1 MVEKRG
7 AEQQGLSE
15 NGMTVRRYDRD
26 RFVTALFA
34 RPPKREDLFTLYAFN
49 SEIARIRETVSEPM
63 LGQIRL
69 QWWRDTLDCLCR
81 GDPTHHPVAD
91 DLSRLIRRQSLPR
104 PLFDRLVEARELDMQ
119 DQPPETLAQ
128 LKLYV
133 EDSSAGLSELAAL
146 VLGGEDG
153 ATQEAARHVGQAWGL
168 VGLLRAH
175 AFTIRVRR
183 LQLPVKEKGLDVEDV
198 LAGEAPPGLLE
209 LSEQIAFIAANHL
222 AQARK
227 LRHQVNRAALPA
239 LLPARLA
246 DGYLSRLKSVKFD
259 PTNRVWSA
267 VNTRP
272 VSLALAASLGRF

>member
-1 MVEKRG
+1 MTD
-7 AEQQGLSE
+7 QQRGLSE

-34 RPPKREDLFTLYAFN
+34 PPELREDLFTLYAFN
-49 SEIARIRETVSEPM
+49 TEIARIRETVSEPM

-69 QWWRDTLDCLCR
+69 QWWRDALDRICR
-81 GDPTHHPVAD
+81 GDPAHHPVAD

-104 PLFDRLVEARELDMQ
+104 PLFDRLIEARELDMQ
-119 DQPPETLAQ
+119 DQPPESLAH

-133 EDSSAGLSELAAL
+133 EDSSAGLSALAAL
-146 VLGGEDG
+146 VLGGEDD

-175 AFTIRVRR
+175 PFTIRVRR
-183 LQLPVKEKGLDVEDV
+183 LTLPIKEKRLDFEVV
-198 LAGEAPPGLLE
+198 LAGEAPAGLIE
-209 LSEQIAFIAANHL
+209 LAEQIAVIAAAHL
-222 AQARK
+222 AEARK
-227 LRHQVNRAALPA
+227 LRRQVNRAALPA

-246 DGYLSRLKSVKFD
+246 DFYLARLRKAGFNPTDRDWSV
-259 PTNRVWSA
+259 

-272 VSLALAASLGRF
+272 LSLLMAKGLGRF